1 MPRRGGAEGEDWAE
15 VAPRSP
21 LGSSRPTAV
30 RSWCFSVGIGP
41 IPAIRRLMGLSGRKI
56 DEIETYEINEAFAAQ
71 ASYCVRDLGMDPA
84 KVKPNGGAIVE
95 YPTQP

>member
-1 MPRRGGAEGEDWAE
+1 
-15 VAPRSP
+15 
-21 LGSSRPTAV
+21 
-30 RSWCFSVGIGP
+30 
-41 IPAIRRLMGLSGRKI
+41 MGLSGRKI